1 MSNEKGFTL
10 IELLAGILI
19 ASLLMGLG
27 ALALRNYWFVQSLR
41 RSRAEV
47 VTQMR
52 SAQQKAMAES
62 HPLVYG
68 VWFEPGESGW
78 GVVKYDPT
86 DGGSCEVVDQYDFGG
101 GVESALPANVTER
114 FVVDSGVQSQCNPVV
129 PGTGER
135 FAFFYPRGSATA
147 GKIRLTSVHL
157 DNEYV
162 VEVKGV
168 TGRVVTQ

>member
-1 MSNEKGFTL
+1 MRSEQGFTL

-27 ALALRNYWFVQSLR
+27 ALALRNYWFVQALR

-52 SAQQKAMAES
+52 QAQQRATAES

-86 DGGSCEVVDQYDFGG
+86 GTGSCQ
-101 GVESALPANVTER
+101 
-114 FVVDSGVQSQCNPVV
+114 
-129 PGTGER
+129 
-135 FAFFYPRGSATA
+135 
-147 GKIRLTSVHL
+147 
-157 DNEYV
+157 V
-162 VEVKGV
+162 VEEFDF
-168 TGRVVTQ
+168 